1 MADGATCTPSIE
13 EGSCHDPEQ
22 AKKLAIASIF
32 VILVCS
38 SLGVAL
44 PIYGGR
50 LMKSLQPGSNLFL
63 LGKALGAGIIL
74 GLAFTHVLN
83 DAVGNLTNE
92 CLGGKWQVYPWSFWL
107 ASMGVALSLALEL
120 GAIQIHSWLS
130 GQNSLLALAN
140 GHHHPDHVHGLAHQG
155 VAPAVHHG
163 DHVHPPAGNAKALD
177 VEAGSVAK
185 ESAYG
190 TPRHKII
197 AEVLEIGIIV
207 HSILVGIGLGT
218 NSSKCTVTSLF
229 IALCFHQFFEGVAL
243 GSCIVEASYKAMT
256 TFLLALF
263 FAITTPVG
271 IAIGLGVRSSYND
284 NSPEALG
291 IEGTFNAIT
300 SGILI
305 YMATVDLIAHDFFSA
320 RVLGKPKLL
329 WGCFLAVLL
338 GMGTMHLLAYWA

>member
-1 MADGATCTPSIE
+1 MD
-13 EGSCHDPEQ
+13 EGSCHNPDQ
-22 AKKLAIASIF
+22 AKKLAIAAIF
-32 VILVCS
+32 VIWVCS
-38 SLGVAL
+38 SAGVAL
-44 PIYGGR
+44 PIYGR
-50 LMKSLQPGSNLFL
+50 RFVKSLQPGSNLFI

-83 DAVGNLTNE
+83 DATEDLTNE
-92 CLGGKWQVYPWSFWL
+92 CLTGKWTVYPWSFWI

-120 GAIQIHSWLS
+120 VAVQVHAWIS

-140 GHHHPDHVHGLAHQG
+140 GHHHPDHVHVHGLAHQG
-155 VAPAVHHG
+155 VAPSVDSG
-163 DHVHPPAGNAKALD
+163 DAHPPAGSVKSLD

-185 ESAYG
+185 ESTFG

-207 HSILVGIGLGT
+207 HSVLVGIGLGT
-218 NSSKCTVTSLF
+218 NTSKCTVTSLF

-243 GSCIVEASYKAMT
+243 GSCIVEAAYKSLT
-256 TFLLALF
+256 TFLMAFF
-263 FAITTPVG
+263 FAITTPLG

-291 IEGTFNAIT
+291 IEGTFNAFT
-300 SGILI
+300 AGILI

-320 RVLGKPKLL
+320 KVLGNPKLL

-338 GMGTMHLLAYWA
+338 GMGTMDLLAYWA